1 MDFVVTTKDATIGD
15 NRRAVIVQVVGEV
28 DVYTAPRLKDKLLQV
43 ERDGVHH
50 IVVDLTEVGFIDSVG
65 LGVLIGALRR
75 ARAGGGTLVL
85 CGPNPR
91 IRRILDITGL
101 SSAFTVSQDTDE
113 GLKVLEREVPSDAGA
128 VGQGGRQ

>member
-1 MDFVVTTKDATIGD
+1 MDFVVTTRDAAITGGP
-15 NRRAVIVQVVGEV
+15 RAVVVEVVGEV

-50 IVVDLTEVGFIDSVG
+50 IVVDLTQVGFIDSVG

-85 CGPNPR
+85 GGPNPR

-101 SSAFTVSQDTDE
+101 SSAFTVAQDVAQGVET
-113 GLKVLEREVPSDAGA
+113 LQREAAGA
-128 VGQGGRQ
+128 APTPAQGGGI

>member
-1 MDFVVTTKDATIGD
+1 MDFSVVNKETKLAGGQ
-15 NRRAVIVQVVGEV
+15 RAVVVQVVGEV

-43 ERDGVHH
+43 ERDDVHQV
-50 IVVDLTEVGFIDSVG
+50 VVDLSQVGFIDSVG

-85 CGPNPR
+85 AAPNTR

-101 SSAFTVSQDTDE
+101 SSAFTVVQSVQEGTDALAHE
-113 GLKVLEREVPSDAGA
+113 AAGTA
-128 VGQGGRQ
+128 PAAPQGGS

>member
-1 MDFVVTTKDATIGD
+1 MDFSVATKDATLAGGP
-15 NRRAVIVQVVGEV
+15 RATIVQVVGEV
-28 DVYTAPRLKDKLLQV
+28 DVFTAPRLKDRLLQV

-50 IVVDLTEVGFIDSVG
+50 IAVDLSQVGFIDSIG

-85 CGPNPR
+85 AGPNAR

-101 SSAFTVSQDTDE
+101 SNAFTVAPDLDGALQ
-113 GLKVLEREVPSDAGA
+113 VLSREVPGA
-128 VGQGGRQ
+128 VHASA

>member
-1 MDFVVTTKDATIGD
+1 MDFSVVNKETKLAGGQ
-15 NRRAVIVQVVGEV
+15 RAVVVQVVGEV

-43 ERDGVHH
+43 ERDDVHQV
-50 IVVDLTEVGFIDSVG
+50 VVDLSQVGFIDSVG

-85 CGPNPR
+85 AAPNTR

-101 SSAFTVSQDTDE
+101 SSAFIVVQSVQE
-113 GLKVLEREVPSDAGA
+113 GMDALAREAAGTA
-128 VGQGGRQ
+128 PAAPQGGS